1 MASHLVTQ
9 GSVRCGHIHSIDQK
23 KCGHKSPCRLGDS
36 PFQIITQICGDCSKS
51 KHFHDNFGDLR
62 EKPAL
67 LYYWVYRK
75 HNDDRH
81 FWGPLKSVMNV
92 CIPKSISGEEESL
105 MRGIWQEEAGRF
117 VKLASKGASAIFTE
131 GHGYCSIEEFD
142 SVKGRELLEKTIEI
156 VLMETEE
163 ARSVA

>member
-1 MASHLVTQ
+1 MRPDDPEDITIATSSSQRKGKVGLGGV
-9 GSVRCGHIHSIDQK
+9 VR
-23 KCGHKSPCRLGDS
+23 
-36 PFQIITQICGDCSKS
+36 
-51 KHFHDNFGDLR
+51 
-62 EKPAL
+62 
-67 LYYWVYRK
+67 V
-75 HNDDRH
+75 
-81 FWGPLKSVMNV
+81 NV